1 MSVQPAPT
9 TAPQPSKMPPD
20 VVFVKLDVA
29 TRRAWIVP
37 EGMVVWALARAQ
49 HPGRADDAIEQTN
62 GVQRLVATC
71 RAMLDAELGG
81 ENPSPLA
88 RAPQRDPQGRL
99 LVDSHGFER
108 LLNGGLVGAAA
119 AALPPTVAQAL
130 TARIHTLSRTPL
142 RRLVTALASDLEGGV
157 RRGAHDSP
165 LGSSPPHRPKS
176 IPSTAANARIS
187 AASSPSSNV
196 IRDGAGAR
204 SIMAIER
211 GNDAA
216 GGRRV
221 MRNNTKD
228 SNFADDGS
236 KSAGAD
242 GGGGDDDGDDA
253 IVSRFVR
260 ERCVRRGESCLAD
273 ALYRS
278 FVTWAPV
285 NARTMA
291 RTDFWRAI
299 AAHAVHGFDVDGRAH
314 IVSGLSVSLNNNIA
328 ASPQS
333 RQGYLPRVASATRA
347 AADDVVE
354 SEPRRRLPSGDAD
367 AVSDGWVAH
376 ATSNTVKAEPAD
388 EGPSAA
394 HREEFEDRV
403 AKEVRCDPATGYVA
417 AIDLIF
423 EAADVWGS
431 PQGRKL
437 AARVIYSMR
446 QAGWNFE
453 KRRVGPGRAT
463 PLVRAVDVDDFL
475 NAAATF
481 AGRDRA
487 ALALACYHE
496 TASYRRLMT
505 RLGHHRDP
513 LGRRAAAVHAY
524 ECIATH
530 TAASASTPTATPTEE
545 VEASPRAAHQDSVSS
560 KSTQSLLRRRSR
572 MDQLDTRAAGMPPS
586 PLLKRATIDRPDD
599 NDGHHG
605 DSVAPKRR
613 VRRRISISSDE
624 ENNGGSTNKQ
634 EGQRQNRQR
643 EEDTGEGH
651 ETKGADARRRDT
663 YGDGREP
670 HPTVHLRPQFSPDQR
685 RPTQTHAETDT
696 RPQPPISTRSLP
708 SKTLV
713 TIRASDSSSFRDGDD
728 ATRHY
733 RHPFERTQ
741 TTATARQ
748 GVAVKTEPAGDSVDP
763 LLVTMSD
770 EAVYNGRLVD
780 DMAARV
786 APGSA
791 LCVWRRAAGVWRL
804 LLAARPGSDRRRPW
818 RLVGGTH
825 ASEPSGALKGDAVRW
840 IEWSKVR
847 LTAVELFSTSP
858 YTVLSIDAEC
868 EPPGDDPDADSIGV
882 VSSWLFVA
890 CREWAA
896 GRWMASDAVMSALA
910 LRIAETAAADPDA
923 PHAPEAVAIA
933 KACVRRLHQNHPRP
947 MPSGDRNTA

>member
-1 MSVQPAPT
+1 MNVQPVPT
-9 TAPQPSKMPPD
+9 TPQPNRMPPD

-49 HPGRADDAIEQTN
+49 HPGRADHAVEQTN

-81 ENPSPLA
+81 EDPSPLA

-119 AALPPTVAQAL
+119 AALPPAVAQSL

-142 RRLVTALASDLEGGV
+142 RRLVTTLASDLEGGS
-157 RRGAHDSP
+157 RRDPHESP
-165 LGSSPPHRPKS
+165 LETPPSHRPKS
-176 IPSTAANARIS
+176 IPSTAVTTRIS
-187 AASSPSSNV
+187 GSLSSSSSN
-196 IRDGAGAR
+196 IMRDGVGAR
-204 SIMAIER
+204 TVMMIECD
-211 GNDAA
+211 ND
-216 GGRRV
+216 
-221 MRNNTKD
+221 
-228 SNFADDGS
+228 
-236 KSAGAD
+236 GAD
-242 GGGGDDDGDDA
+242 RRHVTRDGKGGNNSRDDSGGGGGGAGDDDGTNDDA

-299 AAHAVHGFDVDGRAH
+299 AAHAVHGFDVDGRTH
-314 IVSGLSVSLNNNIA
+314 IVSGLSVPLNTIA
-328 ASPQS
+328 ASPHP
-333 RQGYLPRVASATRA
+333 RQDHLPRVVHVASAVA
-347 AADDVVE
+347 GVVKN
-354 SEPRRRLPSGDAD
+354 EPRRRLPSGDAN
-367 AVSDGWVAH
+367 AISEGSLTH
-376 ATSNTVKAEPAD
+376 ATSNIVKAEPVDEDSSAD
-388 EGPSAA
+388 
-394 HREEFEDRV
+394 HTEEFEGGV
-403 AKEVRCDPATGYVA
+403 AKEVRCDPVTGFVA

-437 AARVIYSMR
+437 AARIIYSMR

-487 ALALACYHE
+487 ALALARYRE

-505 RLGHHRDP
+505 RMGQHRDP

-530 TAASASTPTATPTEE
+530 AAAADTPTPTSI
-545 VEASPRAAHQDSVSS
+545 EAKPPSDVVPQDSASS

-572 MDQLDTRAAGMPPS
+572 MDRLDARTTHLPLPPS
-586 PLLKRATIDRPDD
+586 LSKRATTNLPDD
-599 NDGHHG
+599 NDCRG
-605 DSVAPKRR
+605 DDSAASERR
-613 VRRRISISSDE
+613 VRRRISVSSDE
-624 ENNGGSTNKQ
+624 EENNNNKQ
-634 EGQRQNRQR
+634 RQQQQQNRPR
-643 EEDTGEGH
+643 EDRGEEEEDAI
-651 ETKGADARRRDT
+651 KDANARRRDAHD
-663 YGDGREP
+663 DGHVS
-670 HPTVHLRPQFSPDQR
+670 HPTTAHSRSQFFSPGQHR
-685 RPTQTHAETDT
+685 SPRLCTEADT
-696 RPQPPISTRSLP
+696 RPQPPIRTRALP
-708 SKTLV
+708 SKTPATTTV
-713 TIRASDSSSFRDGDD
+713 KDDSPRGRDN
-728 ATRHY
+728 AARHY
-733 RHPFERTQ
+733 GHAFEQTQ
-741 TTATARQ
+741 TTTTTWH
-748 GVAVKTEPAGDSVDP
+748 GVAVKAEPADGSVDP

-791 LCVWRRAAGVWRL
+791 LCVWRRAAGVWHL

-818 RLVGGTH
+818 RLVGGSH
-825 ASEPSGALKGDAVRW
+825 ANESSSAPKGDVRW

-847 LTAVELFSTSP
+847 LTAVDLFSTSP

-868 EPPGDDPDADSIGV
+868 EPPGDDPDAESIGV
-882 VSSWLFVA
+882 ASSWLFVA

-896 GRWMASDAVMSALA
+896 GRWVASDAVMSTLA

-923 PHAPEAVAIA
+923 PHAREAVAIA

-947 MPSGDRNTA
+947 MPSGDRGTA